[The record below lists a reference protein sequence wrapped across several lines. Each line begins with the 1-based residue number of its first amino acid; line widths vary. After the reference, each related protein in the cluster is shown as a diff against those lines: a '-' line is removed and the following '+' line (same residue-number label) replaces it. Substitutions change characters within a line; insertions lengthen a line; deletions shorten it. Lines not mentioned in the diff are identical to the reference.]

1 MMPPSL
7 DILFIKNND
16 VHQYNTRGA
25 SNLRAPRIRTSMA
38 AKFITTTGVKLWND
52 FSTKIDPSLKI
63 SNFKQKLITLLIAN
77 YHD

>member
-7 DILFIKNND
+7 DTLFMKNKD

-25 SNLRAPRIRTSMA
+25 SNLRTPRIRTTMA
-38 AKFITTTGVKLWND
+38 ARFITTTGVNLWND
-52 FSTKIDPSLKI
+52 FSTKIDPSIKI
-63 SNFKQKLITLLIAN
+63 SNFKNKLTTLLIEN